1 MEVIELLDSS
11 DDDDDELRGVNK
23 ADHEEDVFMI
33 ILHPNKISELRVTLP
48 RKNNSTFSALR
59 HVIEDELDH
68 LPPFEFLVNGEFIV
82 QPKQEKK
89 WNFGKFGVKGTGR
102 WSSPFYIY
110 LRKRDMMFE
119 YTGDGC
125 SVPKDITS
133 VRFKEGLQKIG
144 NYAFRDCT
152 SLESIK
158 LPSTL
163 VEIGEY
169 AFYGCNNLRK
179 VILNEGL
186 KKIGHVAFRDCTS
199 LESITLPSTL
209 IEIGSWAFRSCSN
222 LSEVTLNDGLQKI
235 GDAVFYFCSSLQ
247 KITIASTIVEIGDS
261 AFGYCSN
268 LREVKM
274 TRVPQCLKTN
284 AFHSCDALDKILFPT
299 ISYRLE
305 NIIQTSH
312 WEDFEDKVNEVRG
325 VVQWESNKL
334 FLSRGRY
341 NHWSDCRH
349 WNDARRDLGRITR
362 LVSYYERKEATSTFE
377 LALWKSKLD
386 QANATNTTNR
396 AAYRIDVPGPVK
408 ATILQYLDK
417 GKARPSI

>member
-1 MEVIELLDSS
+1 
-11 DDDDDELRGVNK
+11 
-23 ADHEEDVFMI
+23 
-33 ILHPNKISELRVTLP
+33 
-48 RKNNSTFSALR
+48 
-59 HVIEDELDH
+59 
-68 LPPFEFLVNGEFIV
+68 V
-82 QPKQEKK
+82 Q
-89 WNFGKFGVKGTGR
+89 
-102 WSSPFYIY
+102 
-110 LRKRDMMFE
+110 
-119 YTGDGC
+119 
-125 SVPKDITS
+125 
-133 VRFKEGLQKIG
+133 FKEGLQKIRGGAFYNCLSLKSITIPSTVTEIG
-144 NYAFRDCT
+144 NGAFHGCRSLMEVIFNDRLQKIGYNAFINCK

-158 LPSTL
+158 LPSTV
-163 VEIGEY
+163 VEIGNH
-169 AFYGCNNLRK
+169 AFHGCGNLRE
-179 VILNEGL
+179 VIFNNGM
-186 KKIGHVAFRDCTS
+186 
-199 LESITLPSTL
+199 
-209 IEIGSWAFRSCSN
+209 
-222 LSEVTLNDGLQKI
+222 QKI
-235 GDAVFYFCSSLQ
+235 GKMTFYECASLQ

-341 NHWSDCRH
+341 NHWSDSRH
-349 WNDARRDLGRITR
+349 WNDARRDLGMITR

-408 ATILQYLDK
+408 ATILQYLDFLPLLNQW
-417 GKARPSI
+417 GYDIIS